1 MFEKINN
8 TVKLTNTAMNPKSY
22 CLTFK
27 IIILMALYLSLNTE
41 GSATEAEAT
50 ASKVKKINIRFTAG
64 TELKEA
70 IAKAQFTDASTLSN
84 K

>member
-1 MFEKINN
+1 
-8 TVKLTNTAMNPKSY
+8 
-22 CLTFK
+22 
-27 IIILMALYLSLNTE
+27 MALYLSLNTE